1 MMKTLVLCALNTT
14 LTEGKTYY
22 SDSEV
27 MVPRAVLMAKEVTAF
42 GVPASQG
49 NILAANYY
57 SWQNNSYS
65 YYTSGAKQGFGT
77 GYLFDVRSFSGFYTL
92 MTPTSNVYTL
102 VGDPKWGQPPVRK
115 GSGVGSFLYPKANS
129 TTPPPIDTL

>member
-1 MMKTLVLCALNTT
+1 
-14 LTEGKTYY
+14 
-22 SDSEV
+22 

-77 GYLFDVRSFSGFYTL
+77 NYLYDVRGFTGFYT
-92 MTPTSNVYTL
+92 MVGPTDNVYTL
-102 VGDPKWGQPPVRK
+102 IGDPTWGQPPARK
-115 GSGVGSFLYPKANS
+115 SSGVGSFLYPQPNS
-129 TTPPPIDTL
+129 ATPPPIDTL

>member
-1 MMKTLVLCALNTT
+1 LNTT

-22 SDSEV
+22 LDSEV
-27 MVPRAVLMAKEVTAF
+27 MVPRAVLMAKEVTTF

-77 GYLFDVRSFSGFYTL
+77 GFLYDVRGFTGFYTL
-92 MTPTSNVYTL
+92 VTPTDNVYTL
-102 VGDPKWGQPPVRK
+102 VGYPKWGQPPSRK
-115 GSGVGSFLYPKANS
+115 SSGVGSFMYPVSNS
-129 TTPPPIDTL
+129 ATPPPIDTL